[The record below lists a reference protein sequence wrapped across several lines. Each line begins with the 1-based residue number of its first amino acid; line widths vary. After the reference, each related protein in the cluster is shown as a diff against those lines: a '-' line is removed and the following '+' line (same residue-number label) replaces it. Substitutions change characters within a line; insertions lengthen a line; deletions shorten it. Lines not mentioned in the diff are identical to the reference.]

1 MVSVAPFDSYPSPDA
16 PVLLVDDDVER
27 VHAVIVKYFGPLVLR
42 VIENYPISGKFQTCH
57 HGEVSLHVVGY
68 GADAEIGLDELGD
81 SYVVNVPL
89 SGNGLVVVDRQE
101 VLSAPSV
108 VSPGQRIR
116 MRKCADGTTL
126 IVRISRDTLDKAVRD
141 VLGEELPTPVRFV
154 APIDPRNDEALQ
166 WMALARAVVGAGDG
180 GLLSRSPLA
189 ADHFEQLLVHGLL
202 GFQPHSRSEA
212 LAGSVGPA
220 TPTSLRRAMT
230 FCDEHASQPISVSDV
245 AAAARVSVRTLQDN
259 FRTYAQTT
267 PLGYLRRVRLD
278 RAHQDLLA
286 AAASGEQTTVTD
298 IALRWGFVHLSRF
311 AQLYRDTYGHVPS
324 RVLSTQRETHRTL
337 SG

>member
-1 MVSVAPFDSYPSPDA
+1 MIAVAPYDDRLSPDA
-16 PVLLVDDDVER
+16 RALFVDDDVDQLHSVVSEN
-27 VHAVIVKYFGPLVLR
+27 FGSFPLR
-42 VIENYPISGKFQTCH
+42 VFENHPISGRFQMCH
-57 HGEVSLHVVGY
+57 QGEVSLYVIGY
-68 GADAEIGLDELGD
+68 GADAEIGPEELTD
-81 SYVVNVPL
+81 FYMVNIPL
-89 SGNGLVVVDRQE
+89 AGNGLVVVDRQE

-108 VSPGQRIR
+108 VSPGQPLR

-126 IVRISRDTLDKAVRD
+126 IVRISRDTVDKAVRD
-141 VLGEELPTPVRFV
+141 VLGEQPPTPLRFV
-154 APIDPRNDEALQ
+154 APVDPRNDEAVQ
-166 WMALARAVVGAGDG
+166 WMALARAMVGTADG

-202 GFQPHSRSEA
+202 GFQPHNRSEA
-212 LAGSVGPA
+212 LAGSAGPA
-220 TPTSLRRAMT
+220 PPTSLRRAMT
-230 FCDEHASQPISVSDV
+230 FCDEHASQPISVGDV

-286 AAASGEQTTVTD
+286 AAESGEQTTVTD

-324 RVLSTQRETHRTL
+324 KSLSPQRETHRTL